1 MESKSLLIEKLKT
14 LPKGYLSRKVING
27 REYFYLQYK
36 ENGKVISRYVP
47 SYELNDIKNQLAE
60 REKIV
65 KEIGE
70 YNSSSKVMHSPSKR
84 AKELSGYLMMGD
96 TIVGEFEKGNVVSL
110 DEAKCPLILK
120 RTQSVEAFLK
130 SRSIDSTRVN
140 SRILK
145 KYLGIEPVD
154 DDHVV
159 SLYVHGA
166 TITDN
171 YWFKPKGSVLRYKDV
186 MFFSD
191 IYNEIALDGEMV
203 IFPSAPRLTP
213 QLTLIGSYEKC
224 WRKINDDWWIYKKE
238 NEDELFSELLAS
250 SIASLLKIP
259 TVKYEYDNGYIRSK
273 NFATKYNFEPM
284 SYLMGSNEKYLDVF
298 NELNNISKKIAKQY
312 LKLLFFDV
320 IVHNIDRH
328 NENYGL
334 LRDKETGKIV
344 SLAPNF
350 DNNLALLGFNK
361 HLINQ
366 PSKDG
371 FIAHFKRFV
380 SQSKI
385 VKDYYSKMS
394 ITHLEKK
401 QIENVI
407 DKIPI
412 KKDKEQI
419 ASYIES
425 RYQYLLSFIKK
436 AG

>member
-1 MESKSLLIEKLKT
+1 MEKKSILIEKLKT

-36 ENGKVISRYVP
+36 ENGKVISRYIP
-47 SYELNDIKNQLAE
+47 SYDLNDIKNKLAE

-70 YNSSSKVMHSPSKR
+70 YNSSSKLMHSPSKR
-84 AKELSGYLMMGD
+84 ARELSGYLMMGD
-96 TIVGEFEKGNVVSL
+96 LIVGEFEKGNIISL
-110 DEAKCPLILK
+110 DEEKCPLILK
-120 RTQSVEAFLK
+120 RTRSVEAFLR
-130 SRSIDSTRVN
+130 SRSIDATRVN

-154 DDHVV
+154 DDHIV
-159 SLYVHGA
+159 SLYVYGA

-171 YWFKPKGSVLRYKDV
+171 YWFKPKGSSLKHRDV

-191 IYNEIALDGEMV
+191 IYNELALDGEMV
-203 IFPSAPRLTP
+203 IFPSTPRLTP

-224 WRKINDDWWIYKKE
+224 WKKIGNEWWIYKKE
-238 NEDELFSELLAS
+238 KDDELFSEILSS
-250 SIASLLKIP
+250 SIAQLLKIA
-259 TVKYEYDNGYIRSK
+259 TVKYEYDDGYIRSK

-284 SYLMGSNEKYLDVF
+284 SYLMGSNENYLDVF
-298 NELNNISKKIAKQY
+298 NKLNGINKKIAKQY
-312 LKLLFFDV
+312 LKLILFDA
-320 IVHNIDRH
+320 IVNNIDRH

-334 LRDKETGKIV
+334 LRDKKTGKIV

-361 HLINQ
+361 HLIYQ
-366 PSKDG
+366 PSQDG
-371 FIAHFKRFV
+371 FIKHFKKFV
-380 SQSKI
+380 NQSKI
-385 VKDYYSKMS
+385 AKDYYSKMD
-394 ITHLEKK
+394 IATLNKK
-401 QIENVI
+401 QIENAI

-412 KKDKEQI
+412 KRDKELI
-419 ASYIES
+419 ASYIEA
-425 RYQYLLSFIKK
+425 RYQYLISFIKK